1 MTTFKLFYLDLKIYF
16 FFCSTKVNI
25 ALLNFEFTFCT
36 LNITTKSNF
45 SLIYKELAN
54 LYHIHQ
60 KSFLINIYIYKYI
73 LSLNKIML
81 DDIPEDRR
89 KEYKDAFEMFDKD
102 KDGTITT
109 KELAN
114 VMRSLNQDPTEEEL
128 NEMIAEVDLDG
139 NGEIDFEEFVTLMN
153 RRSKETDTEEEVLNA
168 FKVFDKEG
176 NGLISVTEL
185 RHIMVTLGDQ
195 LNEDEVDELLREAD
209 SDGDGFINYE
219 EFIRTLMAR

>member
-16 FFCSTKVNI
+16 FLCSTKVNI

-36 LNITTKSNF
+36 LNITTK
-45 SLIYKELAN
+45 
-54 LYHIHQ
+54 
-60 KSFLINIYIYKYI
+60 
-73 LSLNKIML
+73 
-81 DDIPEDRR
+81 
-89 KEYKDAFEMFDKD
+89 
-102 KDGTITT
+102 
-109 KELAN
+109 ELAN
-114 VMRSLNQDPTEEEL
+114 VMRSLNHDPTEDEL